1 MRNRALTPRRVA
13 LIASLT
19 CAVVAAPAAHAFAD
33 DDARNAILQLR
44 QQLDQSQQQQV
55 QLYNQIQSLQDR
67 VDKLSGEVEELQH
80 SQQRQQ
86 QQQQQPGAGNDQQGD
101 NTSGQPGPLADPQ
114 EANTYNSAIDLFR
127 KGQYKKAADS
137 LSAFVA
143 LYPNSQMA
151 PAARFFQGSSRYA
164 LKDYKGAISTLEG
177 VVHDYP
183 NDPHAADAMLVIAGC
198 QIEMNNRSAAKATM
212 QKLISQYPN
221 TQAAT
226 SAKSRLKLLQ

>member
-1 MRNRALTPRRVA
+1 MRDRAFTPRRLA

-19 CAVVAAPAAHAFAD
+19 CAVVASPAHAFAD

-44 QQLDQSQQQQV
+44 QQLSQSQQS
-55 QLYNQIQSLQDR
+55 QLQLSDQIQSLQQQ
-67 VDKLSGEVEELQH
+67 VDKLRGQVEELSRPQ
-80 SQQRQQ
+80 QQ
-86 QQQQQPGAGNDQQGD
+86 QQQQQPGAAN
-101 NTSGQPGPLADPQ
+101 GQPGAPGQNGPLADPQ
-114 EANTYNSAIDLFR
+114 EANAYNSAIDLFR
-127 KGQYKKAADS
+127 KGQYKQASDS
-137 LSAFVA
+137 LAAFVA

-164 LKDYKGAISTLEG
+164 MKDYKGAISLLNG
-177 VVHDYP
+177 VVQDYP

-198 QIEMNNRSAAKATM
+198 QIELNNRTAAKATM
-212 QKLISQYPN
+212 QKLISQYPD